1 MAASK
6 HSGPRRGS
14 LAYRALSCLHALGE
28 SGAAGWKEECGFG
41 QSSRVF
47 DSEVIQQLLVWR
59 LVGNNGE
66 LYLVT
71 AAGLSYLGFAP
82 ATPVNNTP
90 PASGPY
96 VPPRLPLSARN
107 RPALRGMRPGAFD
120 YRDIPS
126 VHAGKPV
133 AYRSSITVEDE
144 GATA

>member
-6 HSGPRRGS
+6 HNGPRRGS

-28 SGAAGWKEECGFG
+28 SDAAGWKEECGFG

-47 DSEVIQQLLVWR
+47 DCDVIQQLRVWR
-59 LVGNNGE
+59 LVDGRGDV
-66 LYLVT
+66 YLVT
-71 AAGLSYLGFAP
+71 AAGRSYLGVAP
-82 ATPVNNTP
+82 TTPVNNAP

-96 VPPRLPLSARN
+96 VPPKLPLSPRN

-126 VHAGKPV
+126 VLAGRPV
-133 AYRSSITVEDE
+133 AYRSSITVEGE
-144 GATA
+144 GVTE